1 MTRYGYIRT
10 STDKQLCDRQI
21 NQLTGVCDQV
31 FVEDGVSAV
40 RKHRPVYEKLMRKIE
55 PGDVFIVLSLDRAYR
70 SVLDALTELDKL
82 HKRDIAFRSLTQNF
96 DTTTPEGRLLY
107 TVCAA
112 LSEWERSILS
122 ERTKQGMEAARRRGK
137 RIGRPP
143 KLSEDQILWARR
155 RLKHAPSGQEINRIS
170 RMLHVSQRTLLR
182 NVEASFP
189 RTH

>member
-10 STDKQLCDRQI
+10 STDKQLCDRQV

-40 RKHRPVYEKLMRKIE
+40 RKHRPVYEKLMRKIG
-55 PGDVFIVLSLDRAYR
+55 PGDVFVVLSLDRAYR

-143 KLSEDQILWARR
+143 KLSEDQIRWARR
-155 RLKHAPSGQEINRIS
+155 RMKRARTPKELERIS
-170 RMLHVSQRTLLR
+170 DALHVSRRTLER
-182 NVEASFP
+182 RFK
-189 RTH
+189 